1 MGGSLCVG
9 LCCTLLV
16 TKLVVK
22 TLSEKLLLMKATL
35 PSNWQKHATYRI
47 YVYLVLANDTSRIY

>member
-22 TLSEKLLLMKATL
+22 TLREKLLLMKATL
-35 PSNWQKHATYRI
+35 PSNWQKTCN
-47 YVYLVLANDTSRIY
+47 VPYLCAFGTGK